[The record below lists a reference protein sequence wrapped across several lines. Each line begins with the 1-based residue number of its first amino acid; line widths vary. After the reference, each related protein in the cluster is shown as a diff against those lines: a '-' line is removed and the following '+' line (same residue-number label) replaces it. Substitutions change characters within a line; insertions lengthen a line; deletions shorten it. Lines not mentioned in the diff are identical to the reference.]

1 MQERCWSHFYLLRC
15 TDLVEVFKCDIEVT
29 HDWILQVHV
38 QNNQYN
44 YYNLLTKSNHMNL
57 SSQTD
62 VREGLGHFYLLVKN
76 IFVQI

>member
-1 MQERCWSHFYLLRC
+1 MLRC

-29 HDWILQVHV
+29 NDWILQVDV
-38 QNNQYN
+38 PYNNQYN
-44 YYNLLTKSNHMNL
+44 YYNLLAKSNHMNL